1 MSNSAEKLKERL
13 KERGKE
19 VKEKEP
25 VKVSSLK
32 KADIEKLTLQ
42 MLKDFGY
49 VSE

>member
-1 MSNSAEKLKERL
+1 MSQSSDKLKEKLKGQ
-13 KERGKE
+13 GKE
-19 VKEKEP
+19 VKEKTP
-25 VKVSSLK
+25 VKEKDLK